1 MDSKFAFLVLFLLFF
16 TRFRKSSCFLFF
28 SLLSVSLFFASAPHS
43 KTQEITLLSPWY
55 VPSLSFRTFSLSL
68 FSRRRGKGIRV
79 ALESALFKAGR
90 FSRAR
95 DARRFFLT
103 RCGFSA
109 NFWAKKSPLSH
120 EERVLS
126 ANVGNRA
133 SLLSRDLDSLETSLT
148 LPFLSFQSRISRA
161 VEPDERYPHPQAH
174 PEHLRR
180 GIRRSSHQSGESAR
194 ATHRSATGLLQSK
207 IHRPHVRYSS

>member
-1 MDSKFAFLVLFLLFF
+1 MCLKSEGIQFPFLRLFAFLFF
-16 TRFRKSSCFLFF
+16 PRGFHPFAFWWCFCFF
-28 SLLSVSLFFASAPHS
+28 SLVFVNQVFFCFFLFSLYALFFAPHS

-68 FSRRRGKGIRV
+68 SF
-79 ALESALFKAGR
+79 LEKKR
-90 FSRAR
+90 KRNTSRAR
-95 DARRFFLT
+95 KCPLYGRSFFARARYASFFLT

-133 SLLSRDLDSLETSLT
+133 RVN
-148 LPFLSFQSRISRA
+148 SRA
-161 VEPDERYPHPQAH
+161 TSI
-174 PEHLRR
+174 L
-180 GIRRSSHQSGESAR
+180 
-194 ATHRSATGLLQSK
+194 SK
-207 IHRPHVRYSS
+207 LH

>member
-1 MDSKFAFLVLFLLFF
+1 MV
-16 TRFRKSSCFLFF
+16 R
-28 SLLSVSLFFASAPHS
+28 SVSLFSH
-43 KTQEITLLSPWY
+43 IL
-55 VPSLSFRTFSLSL
+55 SLSL

-95 DARRFFLT
+95 DARRFFFNALRFFCKFLGEEKPSLPRRT
-103 RCGFSA
+103 SFKR
-109 NFWAKKSPLSH
+109 KRRKSRESK
-120 EERVLS
+120 
-126 ANVGNRA
+126 
-133 SLLSRDLDSLETSLT
+133 LSRDLDSLETSLT

>member
-1 MDSKFAFLVLFLLFF
+1 MREFNSLRLFSFLFFPRGFTHFFLVLFLLFF

-133 SLLSRDLDSLETSLT
+133 RVN
-148 LPFLSFQSRISRA
+148 SRA
-161 VEPDERYPHPQAH
+161 TSILSK
-174 PEHLRR
+174 LR
-180 GIRRSSHQSGESAR
+180 
-194 ATHRSATGLLQSK
+194 
-207 IHRPHVRYSS
+207 

>member
-1 MDSKFAFLVLFLLFF
+1 MREFNSPFVCSPFFFFHVDSSGLLF
-16 TRFRKSSCFLFF
+16 CFFSLVFVNQFFFVF
-28 SLLSVSLFFASAPHS
+28 SLLSLALFFASAPHS

-133 SLLSRDLDSLETSLT
+133 RVN
-148 LPFLSFQSRISRA
+148 SRA
-161 VEPDERYPHPQAH
+161 TSILSK
-174 PEHLRR
+174 LR
-180 GIRRSSHQSGESAR
+180 
-194 ATHRSATGLLQSK
+194 
-207 IHRPHVRYSS
+207 

>member
-1 MDSKFAFLVLFLLFF
+1 MDSSGLLF
-16 TRFRKSSCFLFF
+16 CFF
-28 SLLSVSLFFASAPHS
+28 SLVFVNQFFFVFPLLSLALFFASAPHS

-79 ALESALFKAGR
+79 ALESALFTAGR

-95 DARRFFLT
+95 DERRFFLNAL
-103 RCGFSA
+103 RFFCK
-109 NFWAKKSPLSH
+109 FWAKKKP
-120 EERVLS
+120 
-126 ANVGNRA
+126 
-133 SLLSRDLDSLETSLT
+133 SLPRRTSFKRKRRKSRESKLSRDLDSLETSLT

>member
-1 MDSKFAFLVLFLLFF
+1 MREFNSLRLVSFLFFPRGFTHFFLVLFLLFF

-133 SLLSRDLDSLETSLT
+133 RVN
-148 LPFLSFQSRISRA
+148 SRA
-161 VEPDERYPHPQAH
+161 TSILSK
-174 PEHLRR
+174 LR
-180 GIRRSSHQSGESAR
+180 
-194 ATHRSATGLLQSK
+194 
-207 IHRPHVRYSS
+207 

>member
-1 MDSKFAFLVLFLLFF
+1 MREFNSLRLVSFLFFPRGFKFAFLVLFLLFF
-16 TRFRKSSCFLFF
+16 TRFRKSSFFCFFLF
-28 SLLSVSLFFASAPHS
+28 SLSALFFASAPHS

-133 SLLSRDLDSLETSLT
+133 RVY
-148 LPFLSFQSRISRA
+148 SRA
-161 VEPDERYPHPQAH
+161 TSI
-174 PEHLRR
+174 L
-180 GIRRSSHQSGESAR
+180 
-194 ATHRSATGLLQSK
+194 SK
-207 IHRPHVRYSS
+207 LH

>member
-1 MDSKFAFLVLFLLFF
+1 MREFNSLRLVSFLFFPRGFTHFFLVLFLLFF

-28 SLLSVSLFFASAPHS
+28 FSSLCLALFFASAPHS
-43 KTQEITLLSPWY
+43 KTQEITRLSPWY

-133 SLLSRDLDSLETSLT
+133 GVN
-148 LPFLSFQSRISRA
+148 SRA
-161 VEPDERYPHPQAH
+161 TSILSK
-174 PEHLRR
+174 LR
-180 GIRRSSHQSGESAR
+180 
-194 ATHRSATGLLQSK
+194 
-207 IHRPHVRYSS
+207 

>member
-1 MDSKFAFLVLFLLFF
+1 MREFNSLRLVSFLFFPRGFTHFFLVLFLLFF

-79 ALESALFKAGR
+79 ALESALFTAGR

-133 SLLSRDLDSLETSLT
+133 RVN
-148 LPFLSFQSRISRA
+148 SRA
-161 VEPDERYPHPQAH
+161 TSILSK
-174 PEHLRR
+174 LR
-180 GIRRSSHQSGESAR
+180 
-194 ATHRSATGLLQSK
+194 
-207 IHRPHVRYSS
+207 

>member
-1 MDSKFAFLVLFLLFF
+1 MCLKSEGIQFPFLRLFAFLFF
-16 TRFRKSSCFLFF
+16 PRGFHPFAFWWCFCFF
-28 SLLSVSLFFASAPHS
+28 SLVFVNQVFFCFFLFSLYALFFAPHS

-79 ALESALFKAGR
+79 ALESALFTAGR

-95 DARRFFLT
+95 DTRRFFLT

-133 SLLSRDLDSLETSLT
+133 RVN
-148 LPFLSFQSRISRA
+148 SRA
-161 VEPDERYPHPQAH
+161 TSILSK
-174 PEHLRR
+174 LR
-180 GIRRSSHQSGESAR
+180 
-194 ATHRSATGLLQSK
+194 
-207 IHRPHVRYSS
+207 

>member
-1 MDSKFAFLVLFLLFF
+1 MREFNSLRLVSFLFFPRGFTHFFLVLFLLFF

-133 SLLSRDLDSLETSLT
+133 RVN
-148 LPFLSFQSRISRA
+148 SRA
-161 VEPDERYPHPQAH
+161 TSI
-174 PEHLRR
+174 L
-180 GIRRSSHQSGESAR
+180 
-194 ATHRSATGLLQSK
+194 SK
-207 IHRPHVRYSS
+207 LH

>member
-1 MDSKFAFLVLFLLFF
+1 VREFNSLRLFSFLFFPRGFQWVVVLLFF
-16 TRFRKSSCFLFF
+16 TRFRKSSFFLFF
-28 SLLSVSLFFASAPHS
+28 SLLSLALFFASAPHS

-133 SLLSRDLDSLETSLT
+133 RVN
-148 LPFLSFQSRISRA
+148 SRA
-161 VEPDERYPHPQAH
+161 TSILSK
-174 PEHLRR
+174 LR
-180 GIRRSSHQSGESAR
+180 
-194 ATHRSATGLLQSK
+194 
-207 IHRPHVRYSS
+207 

>member
-1 MDSKFAFLVLFLLFF
+1 MREFNSLRLV
-16 TRFRKSSCFLFF
+16 SFLFF
-28 SLLSVSLFFASAPHS
+28 PRGFQVRFFWCCFCFFSLVFVNQVFFVFFSSLCLALFFASAPHS
-43 KTQEITLLSPWY
+43 KTQEITRLSPWY

-133 SLLSRDLDSLETSLT
+133 RVN
-148 LPFLSFQSRISRA
+148 SRA
-161 VEPDERYPHPQAH
+161 TSILSK
-174 PEHLRR
+174 LR
-180 GIRRSSHQSGESAR
+180 
-194 ATHRSATGLLQSK
+194 
-207 IHRPHVRYSS
+207 

>member
-1 MDSKFAFLVLFLLFF
+1 MCLKSGGIQSPSSFVLLSFFPRGFQVPLFLLLFLLFF
-16 TRFRKSSCFLFF
+16 TRFRKSSFFCFFLFSLSLF
-28 SLLSVSLFFASAPHS
+28 SLPLPLTLRL
-43 KTQEITLLSPWY
+43 KKLLLSPWY
-55 VPSLSFRTFSLSL
+55 VPSLSFRIFSLSL

-79 ALESALFKAGR
+79 ALESAIFTAGR

-95 DARRFFLT
+95 DTRRFFLT

-133 SLLSRDLDSLETSLT
+133 RVN
-148 LPFLSFQSRISRA
+148 SRA
-161 VEPDERYPHPQAH
+161 TSI
-174 PEHLRR
+174 L
-180 GIRRSSHQSGESAR
+180 
-194 ATHRSATGLLQSK
+194 SK
-207 IHRPHVRYSS
+207 LH

>member
-1 MDSKFAFLVLFLLFF
+1 MREFNSPFFVCSPFFFFHVDSSGLLFCF
-16 TRFRKSSCFLFF
+16 FSLVFVNQFFLFF
-28 SLLSVSLFFASAPHS
+28 LFSLSLFSLRLPLTLRLKKLHFCHHGTFRLSLFAHS
-43 KTQEITLLSPWY
+43 L
-55 VPSLSFRTFSLSL
+55 SLSL

-79 ALESALFKAGR
+79 ALESALFTAGR

-95 DARRFFLT
+95 DTRRFFLT

-133 SLLSRDLDSLETSLT
+133 RVN
-148 LPFLSFQSRISRA
+148 SRA
-161 VEPDERYPHPQAH
+161 TSI
-174 PEHLRR
+174 L
-180 GIRRSSHQSGESAR
+180 
-194 ATHRSATGLLQSK
+194 SK
-207 IHRPHVRYSS
+207 LH

>member
-1 MDSKFAFLVLFLLFF
+1 MREFNSLRLF
-16 TRFRKSSCFLFF
+16 SFLFF
-28 SLLSVSLFFASAPHS
+28 PRGFKFASWCFCFFSLVFVNQVFFVFFLFSLLLFSLRLPLTLRR
-43 KTQEITLLSPWY
+43 KKLLLSPWY
-55 VPSLSFRTFSLSL
+55 VSSLSFRIFSLSL

-133 SLLSRDLDSLETSLT
+133 RVN
-148 LPFLSFQSRISRA
+148 SRA
-161 VEPDERYPHPQAH
+161 TSILSK
-174 PEHLRR
+174 LR
-180 GIRRSSHQSGESAR
+180 
-194 ATHRSATGLLQSK
+194 
-207 IHRPHVRYSS
+207 

>member
-1 MDSKFAFLVLFLLFF
+1 MCLKSEGIQFPSFGLLSFFSTWIPVGCCFAFFHSFSYINF
-16 TRFRKSSCFLFF
+16 FLFF
-28 SLLSVSLFFASAPHS
+28 SLLSLALFFASAPHS

-109 NFWAKKSPLSH
+109 NFWAKKKP
-120 EERVLS
+120 
-126 ANVGNRA
+126 
-133 SLLSRDLDSLETSLT
+133 SLPRRTSFKRKRRKSREFTLARPRFSRNFADFTVSLISIAH
-148 LPFLSFQSRISRA
+148 FSCSRTR
-161 VEPDERYPHPQAH
+161 
-174 PEHLRR
+174 
-180 GIRRSSHQSGESAR
+180 
-194 ATHRSATGLLQSK
+194 
-207 IHRPHVRYSS
+207 

>member
-1 MDSKFAFLVLFLLFF
+1 LRLPLTLRLK
-16 TRFRKSSCFLFF
+16 
-28 SLLSVSLFFASAPHS
+28 
-43 KTQEITLLSPWY
+43 EITLLSPWY

-133 SLLSRDLDSLETSLT
+133 RVN
-148 LPFLSFQSRISRA
+148 SRA
-161 VEPDERYPHPQAH
+161 TSILSK
-174 PEHLRR
+174 LR
-180 GIRRSSHQSGESAR
+180 
-194 ATHRSATGLLQSK
+194 
-207 IHRPHVRYSS
+207 

>member
-1 MDSKFAFLVLFLLFF
+1 VCLKSEGIQFPSFGLLSFFSTWIRSLFFGVVFAFFHSFSYIKLFF
-16 TRFRKSSCFLFF
+16 VFF
-28 SLLSVSLFFASAPHS
+28 SSLCLALFFASAPHS

-133 SLLSRDLDSLETSLT
+133 RVN
-148 LPFLSFQSRISRA
+148 SRA
-161 VEPDERYPHPQAH
+161 TSILSK
-174 PEHLRR
+174 LR
-180 GIRRSSHQSGESAR
+180 
-194 ATHRSATGLLQSK
+194 
-207 IHRPHVRYSS
+207 

>member
-1 MDSKFAFLVLFLLFF
+1 MREFNSLRLVSFLFFPRGFTHFFLVLFLLFF
-16 TRFRKSSCFLFF
+16 TRFRKSIFFVF
-28 SLLSVSLFFASAPHS
+28 SLLSLALFFASAPHS

-133 SLLSRDLDSLETSLT
+133 RVN
-148 LPFLSFQSRISRA
+148 SRA
-161 VEPDERYPHPQAH
+161 TSILSK
-174 PEHLRR
+174 LR
-180 GIRRSSHQSGESAR
+180 
-194 ATHRSATGLLQSK
+194 
-207 IHRPHVRYSS
+207 

>member
-1 MDSKFAFLVLFLLFF
+1 MREFNSLRLVSFLFFHVDSSGLLFLLFF
-16 TRFRKSSCFLFF
+16 TRFRKSIFFVF
-28 SLLSVSLFFASAPHS
+28 SLLSLALFFASAPHS

-79 ALESALFKAGR
+79 ALESALFTAGR

-95 DARRFFLT
+95 DTRRFFLT

-133 SLLSRDLDSLETSLT
+133 RVN
-148 LPFLSFQSRISRA
+148 SRA
-161 VEPDERYPHPQAH
+161 TSI
-174 PEHLRR
+174 L
-180 GIRRSSHQSGESAR
+180 
-194 ATHRSATGLLQSK
+194 SK
-207 IHRPHVRYSS
+207 LH

>member
-1 MDSKFAFLVLFLLFF
+1 MREFNSLRLVSFLFFPRGFKFAFFWC
-16 TRFRKSSCFLFF
+16 CFCFF
-28 SLLSVSLFFASAPHS
+28 SLVFVNQVFFVFFSSLCLALFFASAPHS
-43 KTQEITLLSPWY
+43 KTQEITRLSPWY

-133 SLLSRDLDSLETSLT
+133 RVN
-148 LPFLSFQSRISRA
+148 SRA
-161 VEPDERYPHPQAH
+161 TSILSK
-174 PEHLRR
+174 LR
-180 GIRRSSHQSGESAR
+180 
-194 ATHRSATGLLQSK
+194 
-207 IHRPHVRYSS
+207 

>member
-1 MDSKFAFLVLFLLFF
+1 MCLKSEGIQFPSFVLLSFFSTWIQVRFVVFLLFF
-16 TRFRKSSCFLFF
+16 TRFRKSSFFCFFSLPSLLLFLFF
-28 SLLSVSLFFASAPHS
+28 SSSPHS
-43 KTQEITLLSPWY
+43 KTQRNYTS
-55 VPSLSFRTFSLSL
+55 VTMVRSVSLFPHILSLSL

-79 ALESALFKAGR
+79 ALESALFTAGR

-95 DARRFFLT
+95 DERRFFLT

-133 SLLSRDLDSLETSLT
+133 RVN
-148 LPFLSFQSRISRA
+148 SRA
-161 VEPDERYPHPQAH
+161 TSILSK
-174 PEHLRR
+174 LR
-180 GIRRSSHQSGESAR
+180 
-194 ATHRSATGLLQSK
+194 
-207 IHRPHVRYSS
+207 

>member
-1 MDSKFAFLVLFLLFF
+1 MCLKSEGIQFPSFVLLSFFSTWIQVRFVVFLLFF
-16 TRFRKSSCFLFF
+16 TRFRKSSFFCFF
-28 SLLSVSLFFASAPHS
+28 SLLSLALFFASAPHS
-43 KTQEITLLSPWY
+43 KTQEITS
-55 VPSLSFRTFSLSL
+55 VTMVRFVSLFSHILSLSL

-79 ALESALFKAGR
+79 ALESAIFTAGR

-95 DARRFFLT
+95 DTRRFFLT

-133 SLLSRDLDSLETSLT
+133 RVN
-148 LPFLSFQSRISRA
+148 SRA
-161 VEPDERYPHPQAH
+161 TSILSK
-174 PEHLRR
+174 LR
-180 GIRRSSHQSGESAR
+180 
-194 ATHRSATGLLQSK
+194 
-207 IHRPHVRYSS
+207 

>member
-1 MDSKFAFLVLFLLFF
+1 MREFNSLRLVSPFLFFPRGFQWVVVLLFF
-16 TRFRKSSCFLFF
+16 TRFRKSIFFVF
-28 SLLSVSLFFASAPHS
+28 SLLSLALFFASAPHS

-133 SLLSRDLDSLETSLT
+133 RVN
-148 LPFLSFQSRISRA
+148 SRA
-161 VEPDERYPHPQAH
+161 TSILSK
-174 PEHLRR
+174 LR
-180 GIRRSSHQSGESAR
+180 
-194 ATHRSATGLLQSK
+194 
-207 IHRPHVRYSS
+207 

>member
-1 MDSKFAFLVLFLLFF
+1 VREFNSLRLVSFLFFPRGFTHFFLVLFLLFF

-133 SLLSRDLDSLETSLT
+133 RVN
-148 LPFLSFQSRISRA
+148 SRA
-161 VEPDERYPHPQAH
+161 TSILSK
-174 PEHLRR
+174 LR
-180 GIRRSSHQSGESAR
+180 
-194 ATHRSATGLLQSK
+194 
-207 IHRPHVRYSS
+207 

>member
-1 MDSKFAFLVLFLLFF
+1 MREFNSLRLVSFLFFPRGFQVRFFWVLFLLFF

-133 SLLSRDLDSLETSLT
+133 RVN
-148 LPFLSFQSRISRA
+148 SRA
-161 VEPDERYPHPQAH
+161 TSILSK
-174 PEHLRR
+174 LR
-180 GIRRSSHQSGESAR
+180 
-194 ATHRSATGLLQSK
+194 
-207 IHRPHVRYSS
+207 

>member
-1 MDSKFAFLVLFLLFF
+1 MCLKSEGIQFPLRLF
-16 TRFRKSSCFLFF
+16 SFLFF
-28 SLLSVSLFFASAPHS
+28 PRGFHQFAFWCCFCFFSLVFVNHFFFVFFSRALCSFLLHQPLTLRLKKS
-43 KTQEITLLSPWY
+43 LLSPWY
-55 VPSLSFRTFSLSL
+55 VPSLSFRIFSLSL

-79 ALESALFKAGR
+79 ALESALFTAGR

-95 DARRFFLT
+95 DTRRFFLT

-133 SLLSRDLDSLETSLT
+133 RVN
-148 LPFLSFQSRISRA
+148 SRA
-161 VEPDERYPHPQAH
+161 TSI
-174 PEHLRR
+174 L
-180 GIRRSSHQSGESAR
+180 
-194 ATHRSATGLLQSK
+194 SK
-207 IHRPHVRYSS
+207 LH

>member
-1 MDSKFAFLVLFLLFF
+1 MREFNSLRLVSFLFFPRGF
-16 TRFRKSSCFLFF
+16 TRFFWCCFCFF
-28 SLLSVSLFFASAPHS
+28 SLVFVNQVVFCFFLFSLSALFFASAPHS

-79 ALESALFKAGR
+79 ALESALFTAGR

-109 NFWAKKSPLSH
+109 NFWAKKKP
-120 EERVLS
+120 
-126 ANVGNRA
+126 
-133 SLLSRDLDSLETSLT
+133 SLPRRTSFKRKRRKSRGVY
-148 LPFLSFQSRISRA
+148 SRA
-161 VEPDERYPHPQAH
+161 TSILSK
-174 PEHLRR
+174 LR
-180 GIRRSSHQSGESAR
+180 
-194 ATHRSATGLLQSK
+194 
-207 IHRPHVRYSS
+207 